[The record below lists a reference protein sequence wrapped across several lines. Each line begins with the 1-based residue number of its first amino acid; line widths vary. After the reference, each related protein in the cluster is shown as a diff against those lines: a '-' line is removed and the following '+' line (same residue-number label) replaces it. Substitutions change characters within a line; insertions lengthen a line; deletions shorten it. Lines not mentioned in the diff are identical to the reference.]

1 MVREMLLFG
10 VKGSKSLLSNTM
22 VSGRTEINTEKAPG
36 VRATGQST

>member
-22 VSGRTEINTEKAPG
+22 VSGRTEINTEKAHG
-36 VRATGQST
+36 VSATEQST